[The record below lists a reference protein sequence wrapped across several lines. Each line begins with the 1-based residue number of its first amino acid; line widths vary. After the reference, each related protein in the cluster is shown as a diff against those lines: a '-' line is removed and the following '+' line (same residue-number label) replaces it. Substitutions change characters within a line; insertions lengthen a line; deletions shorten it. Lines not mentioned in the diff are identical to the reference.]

1 MELTNTEIKI
11 VVKNMAR
18 EIVRRTTAKNG
29 PRILAGEH
37 KGHKFYFENSSYNAP
52 SLKLYGFRSDN
63 EIIRAIDKA
72 LLKKENT
79 TAKNSTAKNAVKTKS
94 ASKVLQLCEPF
105 I

>member
-1 MELTNTEIKI
+1 MELSNTEIKI

-18 EIVRRTTAKNG
+18 EMVKRATAKNG

-72 LLKKENT
+72 LLKKEN
-79 TAKNSTAKNAVKTKS
+79 ATAKNASSLKEGD
-94 ASKVLQLCEPF
+94 KVRKKK
-105 I
+105 